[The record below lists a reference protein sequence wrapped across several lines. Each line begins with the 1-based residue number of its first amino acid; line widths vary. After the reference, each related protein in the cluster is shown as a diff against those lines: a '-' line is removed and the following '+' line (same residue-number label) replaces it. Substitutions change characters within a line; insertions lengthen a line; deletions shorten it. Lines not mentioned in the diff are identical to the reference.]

1 MQNKPRKSR
10 SAKWST
16 SDETLLAIAE
26 AEKNI
31 KIAAVEQNKKRDSSS
46 FYFDLA
52 EILDEVK
59 EMELTEIRQELEN
72 MASRL
77 ADFRGSL

>member
-16 SDETLLAIAE
+16 SAETLLAIAE

-31 KIAAVEQNKKRDSSS
+31 KIAAVEQNKKRGSSS
-46 FYFDLA
+46 FYFDPA